1 MDQLIWASLSHNHYC
16 WYEVGMLKVPT
27 TSSLRAAFVLL
38 CKLKTI
44 EDHVLCD
51 AMAVSSRCINQ

>member
-1 MDQLIWASLSHNHYC
+1 MDQLIWASLSHNHC

-27 TSSLRAAFVLL
+27 TSSLPVAFVLL
-38 CKLKTI
+38 CKLETI

-51 AMAVSSRCINQ
+51 AMAVSSRCIRQ